1 MISQP
6 SLVMV
11 CSLARSS
18 ETLPALEQRLAGRTL
33 DFGRLAPVMQG
44 RMAVKEILTVNN
56 KYAANPK
63 VFALVITWLIIL
75 NQTLT
80 NPRIGSRLWPSF

>member
-1 MISQP
+1 MP
-6 SLVMV
+6 G
-11 CSLARSS
+11 RS
-18 ETLPALEQRLAGRTL
+18 ETLPSLEQRLAGRLL

>member
-1 MISQP
+1 MPTP
-6 SLVMV
+6 SE
-11 CSLARSS
+11 S
-18 ETLPALEQRLAGRTL
+18 LPAFEQRLAERTL
-33 DFGRLAPVMQG
+33 DFGRPAPVMQG

-63 VFALVITWLIIL
+63 FFALVITWLIIL

>member
-1 MISQP
+1 MP
-6 SLVMV
+6 
-11 CSLARSS
+11 AAS
-18 ETLPALEQRLAGRTL
+18 ETRPALELRLADRTL
-33 DFGRLAPVMQG
+33 DFGRLAPMMQG
-44 RMAVKEILTVNN
+44 RMAVKEILTVID
-56 KYAANPK
+56 KHAANPK